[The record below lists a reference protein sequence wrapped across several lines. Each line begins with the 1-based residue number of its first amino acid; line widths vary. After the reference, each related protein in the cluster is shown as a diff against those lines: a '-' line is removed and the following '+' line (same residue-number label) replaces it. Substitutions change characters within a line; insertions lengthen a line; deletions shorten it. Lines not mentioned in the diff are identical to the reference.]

1 VTLRASVP
9 DPSGLV
15 VAVVTRVEDSAAHA
29 VRRLAQLVGHLSVP
43 QGCARTSRP
52 TWLNAQPSAEAA
64 AGLLGY
70 PTAVRRGASALTG
83 SLGRV
88 EVEPHPVAGV
98 LWQDP
103 LPRLREL

>member
-1 VTLRASVP
+1 
-9 DPSGLV
+9 
-15 VAVVTRVEDSAAHA
+15 
-29 VRRLAQLVGHLSVP
+29 
-43 QGCARTSRP
+43 
-52 TWLNAQPSAEAA
+52 LNAQPSAEAA

-83 SLGRV
+83 NLGRV

-103 LPRLREL
+103 LPGLREL